1 MGRALFL
8 AAKPLRQTLSHAR
21 SQRSPGLS
29 SLYPS
34 LHETCVTTI
43 QDRFQAHL
51 TDRARNEFF
60 FEQILPATVA
70 YLDEGLIE
78 RVRALQPDVIVC
90 DVSTLWGILAA
101 KFLKVPLIT
110 SCSCTLF
117 EATTKEAIFSYLR
130 DLPVSKLC
138 VSWLQSELGIAYDAC
153 DSYMNESDFL
163 ISWSLAALQPP
174 SRRKSPNV
182 HFFGAALDANVEQ
195 AVEAAINPE
204 SPNQDSSIAFIQ
216 KALLRDPKTKVIYC
230 TLGTVVGQEPW
241 TILDVKEGEDMVGSF
256 YKRVLACF
264 GNKPSVC
271 LVLSIGANRSI
282 KDLGNIPTNVHVA
295 NHVPQ
300 LAILKLADVF
310 MTHCGNNGVHE
321 AFYFGCP
328 MLCIPVIGDQ
338 HPNAA
343 SIERMQAG
351 VQIAS
356 PFCPDPSPNLD
367 HVTTEAMRDGVN
379 QILESKDIRKAC
391 NDIRHM
397 MMSQHKLFH
406 QKALEDMESF
416 IAAETQR
423 LSADAVAKED
433 SIGAATG
440 SPEMA

>member
-1 MGRALFL
+1 MGF
-8 AAKPLRQTLSHAR
+8 
-21 SQRSPGLS
+21 
-29 SLYPS
+29 
-34 LHETCVTTI
+34 
-43 QDRFQAHL
+43 
-51 TDRARNEFF
+51 
-60 FEQILPATVA
+60 
-70 YLDEGLIE
+70 
-78 RVRALQPDVIVC
+78 
-90 DVSTLWGILAA
+90 LAA

-110 SCSCTLF
+110 SS
-117 EATTKEAIFSYLR
+117 KEAVFAHLR

-138 VSWLQSELGIAYDAC
+138 VSWLQSKLGIAYDAC

-204 SPNQDSSIAFIQ
+204 SPNLDSSIAFIQ

-241 TILDVKEGEDMVGSF
+241 TIMDVNEGEDMVGSF

-271 LVLSIGANRSI
+271 LVLSIGTNRSI
-282 KDLGNIPTNVHVA
+282 IDLGDVPANVHVA

-328 MLCIPVIGDQ
+328 MLCIPVFGDQ

-391 NDIRHM
+391 KDIRHM

-406 QKALEDMESF
+406 EKALEDMESF

-423 LSADAVAKED
+423 SSADAVVKED
-433 SIGAATG
+433 SICAATG
-440 SPEMA
+440 SPVMA